1 MHCHGNIFMNWGTI
15 VCVSVCVCVFFFP
28 DMLGFITN
36 WSWIHHGCGHVTTC
50 CHTKLNAVPP
60 SFYPVLFCLHKK
72 VKCTSYYP
80 IAIIVHVLA
89 TQATKYRIAENFW
102 GRKLSRIS
110 RFCGDSRKFSPR
122 NFRGVASF
130 AATETKVFFA
140 KIVFFTDPRKFSPSK
155 VFRYT
160 VYYLSGL
167 GGSGIEVPV
176 FSADS

>member
-1 MHCHGNIFMNWGTI
+1 M
-15 VCVSVCVCVFFFP
+15 
-28 DMLGFITN
+28 
-36 WSWIHHGCGHVTTC
+36 TTC

-89 TQATKYRIAENFW
+89 TQATKYRIAENFR

-122 NFRGVASF
+122 NLGAWRSLPRQKRKFSSRKSYFSLIRESF
-130 AATETKVFFA
+130 L
-140 KIVFFTDPRKFSPSK
+140 PRKFFAIRCTTCQGLEVVALRCQCS
-155 VFRYT
+155 VLT
-160 VYYLSGL
+160 VRH
-167 GGSGIEVPV
+167 
-176 FSADS
+176 